1 MALPLPRILCAM
13 PQTLQVRM
21 EVAKAIR
28 LFADQDEA
36 ERLWKPNEMETPVS
50 VRAIAAEVVR
60 EVLRELRKAGFNP
73 NEPRVPA
80 GNPDGGRWT
89 TDGGSGASS
98 DPRIVSDATPNT
110 NWMPGAQYAANDLPG
125 GPSLEEPPVIPP
137 EEPATA
143 QLRNAFL
150 KTAAY
155 WLAEA
160 VLAGE
165 PIGDLILAL
174 QAAEWLSK
182 YLPYIYAYLDAPKT
196 LEELQ
201 QNVFRPRVGYDIHH
215 IVEQTPAKQDGFP
228 DSTIN
233 GRDNL
238 VRIPTLKHWQINGW
252 YGRPN
257 DQFGGLSPRE
267 YLRGKSWDERMRV
280 GKDALILF
288 GVLQP

>member
-1 MALPLPRILCAM
+1 MDGI
-13 PQTLQVRM
+13 
-21 EVAKAIR
+21 AKAIR
-28 LFADQDEA
+28 FFAEQDEA
-36 ERLWKPNEMETPVS
+36 ERLQQQNEMETPVS
-50 VRAIAAEVVR
+50 VREIAAEVVR

-98 DPRIVSDATPNT
+98 DPRIVSDATPDN

-125 GPSLEEPPVIPP
+125 ASSLDEPPVIPP

-150 KTAAY
+150 KAVAY

-160 VLAGE
+160 ALAGE

-174 QAAEWLSK
+174 QAAEWLTN
-182 YLPYIYAYLDAPKT
+182 YLPYIYAYLDPPKT

-201 QNVFRPRVGYDIHH
+201 RNVFRP
-215 IVEQTPAKQDGFP
+215 
-228 DSTIN
+228 
-233 GRDNL
+233 
-238 VRIPTLKHWQINGW
+238 
-252 YGRPN
+252 
-257 DQFGGLSPRE
+257 
-267 YLRGKSWDERMRV
+267 
-280 GKDALILF
+280 
-288 GVLQP
+288 